1 MDIDIYNKMSS
12 LCLHLTICGSEQP
25 LFIYIDKYFRNLM
38 SSHLKVIINSK
49 HTTPWIVPYQS
60 QVF

>member
-12 LCLHLTICGSEQP
+12 LCLRLTICGSEQP
-25 LFIYIDKYFRNLM
+25 LFIYIDKHFRNLM
-38 SSHLKVIINSK
+38 SSHLKVIISSK